1 MLAFFFTLKQLRS
14 FCSDV
19 LQTALMSD
27 NHKVKKVAIFESML
41 FYLLIFKGKKNT
53 QIKENW

>member
-27 NHKVKKVAIFESML
+27 NHKVKKVAIF
-41 FYLLIFKGKKNT
+41 
-53 QIKENW
+53 